1 MVDEDCDAGWIEGDC
16 SIRQEDID
24 GDDKGDVC
32 DNCPCHANT
41 DQLDDNGDGIGD
53 ACEAYK
59 GDVDGDEDYDSTDV
73 QKIINFILEVPPAFD
88 YYEFWA
94 ADCDDNGDI
103 NVCDVQIGINK
114 AME

>member
-1 MVDEDCDAGWIEGDC
+1 VRDEG
-16 SIRQEDID
+16 
-24 GDDKGDVC
+24 KL
-32 DNCPCHANT
+32 T
-41 DQLDDNGDGIGD
+41 
-53 ACEAYK
+53 
-59 GDVDGDEDYDSTDV
+59 
-73 QKIINFILEVPPAFD
+73 NFILEVPPAFD